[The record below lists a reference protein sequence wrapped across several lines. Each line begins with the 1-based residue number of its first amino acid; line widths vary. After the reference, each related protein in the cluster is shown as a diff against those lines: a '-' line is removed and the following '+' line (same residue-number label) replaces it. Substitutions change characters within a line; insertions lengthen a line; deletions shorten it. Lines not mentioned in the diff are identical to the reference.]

1 MKSLSLMILVWTLC
15 ISHSSLAK
23 RVAYLPP
30 MQVSAITGGFDTT
43 IPTPEF
49 CQNGFAFREMLVGA
63 SLVDNSRTGG
73 NTLGIQFTFR
83 NISSI
88 PQTVKLVFEEF
99 DLDACYTQ
107 SAGVIFPPCYKTFK
121 SNGATGYPIT
131 FTLPALSS
139 AVGRM
144 QLGCQGVIGDN
155 NCWLYHW
162 DVVSGNTVL
171 AAGNTLFGILALFNP
186 ASLGYVQHL
195 CYSLRGVF
203 TARVEITEDK
213 GAITGMMSTLGSTG
227 AFGGRDS
234 KILGSSNVLI
244 NGGAPF

>member
-1 MKSLSLMILVWTLC
+1 MKIFSFLILVL
-15 ISHSSLAK
+15 IFSVGSSSLAK

-30 MQVSAITGGFDTT
+30 MQMVAITGGFDTT
-43 IPTPEF
+43 IPSREF
-49 CQNGFAFREMLVGA
+49 CQNNFAFKEMLVG
-63 SLVDNSRTGG
+63 SPLVENSRTGG
-73 NTLGIQFTFR
+73 NSIGIQFSVR

-88 PQTVKLVFEEF
+88 PQTVKVVFEEF

-107 SAGVIFPPCYKTFK
+107 NAGVIFPPCYKTYK
-121 SNGATGYPIT
+121 SNGSTGYPIT

-139 AVGRM
+139 AVGTL
-144 QLGCQGVIGDN
+144 QVGCQGVVGDN

-162 DVVSGNTVL
+162 DVRSGNTVL
-171 AAGNTLFGILALFNP
+171 AAANTLFGIVSLFNP

-195 CYSLRGVF
+195 CYSLRGAF
-203 TARVEITEDK
+203 TARVEVTQDK
-213 GAITGMMSTLGSTG
+213 GAITGMMSTLGTTG

-234 KILGSSNVLI
+234 KILGSSQVLI